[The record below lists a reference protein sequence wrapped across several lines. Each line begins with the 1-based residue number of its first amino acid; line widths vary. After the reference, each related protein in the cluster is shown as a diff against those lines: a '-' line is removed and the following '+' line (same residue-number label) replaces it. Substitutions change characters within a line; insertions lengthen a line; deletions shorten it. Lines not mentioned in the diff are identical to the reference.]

1 VIVID
6 EYLAVR
12 VIRAHWPDRLPD
24 DELGL
29 PASRHWRPLQ
39 ALHGGRGGQ
48 LSRLFAGA
56 SPAVVNAIRWPH
68 PDLLTVLDPRPLLD
82 EAAMLAAR
90 FGGTGLIVAR
100 PSPPD
105 SHTAVSC
112 GLALPPTSVGYS
124 SAQQANSASPSRW
137 RPPPE
142 QGSGFSGPRETSRH
156 LDRPRL
162 IRHTNQPL
170 VPNQL
175 QNPATQQHDADHLTH
190 PQLTIPF

>member
-29 PASRHWRPLQ
+29 PASRHWRLQQ

-82 EAAMLAAR
+82 EAAILAAR
-90 FGGTGLIVAR
+90 FGGTGLIVAE
-100 PSPPD
+100 
-105 SHTAVSC
+105 T
-112 GLALPPTSVGYS
+112 LAAG
-124 SAQQANSASPSRW
+124 
-137 RPPPE
+137 
-142 QGSGFSGPRETSRH
+142 
-156 LDRPRL
+156 
-162 IRHTNQPL
+162 
-170 VPNQL
+170 
-175 QNPATQQHDADHLTH
+175 LTH
-190 PQLTIPF
+190 GRELWFGATANIGRLLERAAGELGVAVQVAPAS